1 MKTSHKIFGLTYLIA
16 GMAVAGIAF
25 FTLSR
30 TTQTL
35 HDLSRQRL
43 HESVNREAR
52 IIYNTLDMVKSDLLV
67 LAEEGG
73 AGGPLDEAGRRK
85 LSDRYAAFMQ
95 KRPSYTRILYQS
107 GANGDLVSV
116 EQTDQGLRAKG
127 TGAAVDSDLSHMAE
141 QGAKLW
147 PGNVTLS
154 AVVVRTVREE
164 PGQIA
169 RVIYAATPVAAKDG
183 RVEGALVIAVDFD
196 ALVGGFGRPR
206 TDIAFFIG
214 DRDGNYLVRPTANAD
229 GKSSGGSDNLIKDFH
244 LAEKWLKWSQGS
256 DPQLRLDSP
265 DRRHAVVLYR
275 VLLADPVI
283 SPSVPI
289 LVVGGAAS
297 LEELDSQIISF
308 RAELIMMALVMGGL
322 VALALGLATAY
333 LSRPIQELTDMADR
347 ISAGDRDVTSPA
359 AGRKDEFGLLARAML
374 RMLEA
379 LRDSAKNEEQAAL
392 GRMATMIAHD
402 IRNALSSVKMNLKI
416 LHTHHRA
423 AADDLADGCDIAL
436 EQVTYT
442 ENILTDMLDFARPKS
457 LDLDWVDL
465 DEVLEIAT
473 VSMTPMLTEQDI
485 LVCSDGHHSLPK
497 VWGDRTRLIQLFQN
511 LLSNAIQAMES
522 GGHLTLEARSELH
535 QSRPSVEI
543 RIIDT
548 GSGISDDI
556 RDKIFEPF
564 FTTRAKGTGL
574 GLTIVHRL
582 IRSHDGELIFE
593 SNPEGGTVARVILP
607 LVSPDWPP
615 STVVQIAPGEVDAR

>member
-1 MKTSHKIFGLTYLIA
+1 M
-16 GMAVAGIAF
+16 
-25 FTLSR
+25 
-30 TTQTL
+30 
-35 HDLSRQRL
+35 
-43 HESVNREAR
+43 
-52 IIYNTLDMVKSDLLV
+52 
-67 LAEEGG
+67 
-73 AGGPLDEAGRRK
+73 
-85 LSDRYAAFMQ
+85 
-95 KRPSYTRILYQS
+95 
-107 GANGDLVSV
+107 
-116 EQTDQGLRAKG
+116 
-127 TGAAVDSDLSHMAE
+127 
-141 QGAKLW
+141 
-147 PGNVTLS
+147 
-154 AVVVRTVREE
+154 
-164 PGQIA
+164 
-169 RVIYAATPVAAKDG
+169 
-183 RVEGALVIAVDFD
+183 
-196 ALVGGFGRPR
+196 
-206 TDIAFFIG
+206 
-214 DRDGNYLVRPTANAD
+214 
-229 GKSSGGSDNLIKDFH
+229 
-244 LAEKWLKWSQGS
+244 
-256 DPQLRLDSP
+256 
-265 DRRHAVVLYR
+265 
-275 VLLADPVI
+275 
-283 SPSVPI
+283 
-289 LVVGGAAS
+289 
-297 LEELDSQIISF
+297 
-308 RAELIMMALVMGGL
+308 
-322 VALALGLATAY
+322 
-333 LSRPIQELTDMADR
+333 
-347 ISAGDRDVTSPA
+347 
-359 AGRKDEFGLLARAML
+359 
-374 RMLEA
+374 
-379 LRDSAKNEEQAAL
+379 AL